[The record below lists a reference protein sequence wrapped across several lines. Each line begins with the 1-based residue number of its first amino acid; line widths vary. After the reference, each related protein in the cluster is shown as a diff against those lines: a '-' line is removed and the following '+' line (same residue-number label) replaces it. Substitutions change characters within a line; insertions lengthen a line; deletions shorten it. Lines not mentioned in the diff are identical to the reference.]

1 MYEFKPEQSISGI
14 IKCDKCNTNI
24 KWCYRITPKEYG
36 IYISGYPTDTI
47 FASKLDKNN
56 DDDNTYCVRCRNCDR
71 LIQFKY
77 TEE

>member
-1 MYEFKPEQSISGI
+1 MHEFKPEQSISGEI
-14 IKCDKCNTNI
+14 LCDKCNTKI
-24 KWCYRITPKEYG
+24 KWCYRIPPKNYG
-36 IYISGYPTDTI
+36 IYISGYSTDTI

-56 DDDNTYCVRCRNCDR
+56 DDNTYCVRCRNCDR